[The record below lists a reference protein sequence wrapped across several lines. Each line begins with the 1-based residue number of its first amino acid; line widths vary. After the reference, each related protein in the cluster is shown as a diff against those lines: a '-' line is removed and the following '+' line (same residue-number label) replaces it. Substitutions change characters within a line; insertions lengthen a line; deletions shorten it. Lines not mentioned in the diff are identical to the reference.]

1 MTREAQRAPEHQHSA
16 GIEALH
22 VCLQCSSE
30 LVYPVEWHASD
41 GHEWNV
47 LLRCPDCEVHRQ
59 GAFRQRTVDAL
70 DAALVR
76 GTDALRRDY
85 KQLVAANMADE
96 TERFVSALH
105 ADAILPE
112 DF

>member
-1 MTREAQRAPEHQHSA
+1 MAELPILVDISTGTFDSAQMSGP
-16 GIEALH
+16 
-22 VCLQCSSE
+22 C
-30 LVYPVEWHASD
+30 
-41 GHEWNV
+41 EWNV

-70 DAALVR
+70 DPALVR